1 MTEKCTICGSFLSP
15 STIISNYEE
24 NSSASLSN
32 LKINDEIIEIDRV
45 PITSNEQLTNR
56 KSTNSVVTVKVKRN
70 NIPMVFLVRESEF
83 FFSKEIQY
91 KNICKKCYQKENQP
105 KTSVLK
111 IFAIALASLGAI
123 TILLLL
129 FMLINANKKE
139 LKQDE
144 NQIIISEVTNIP
156 QRINS
161 ILLSSEF
168 YENKILENAEAAPS
182 TELFQ
187 VINDN
192 EMKIRKMFTYPNEPS
207 FLSAIVLNYNLSQIT
222 QEKLD
227 ILAQIKA
234 TTLGTIYYDYG
245 EWILPSDKYPSRGV
259 IKLGETDYSDLRF
272 YETAVALNYVLAT
285 IPEELYSKAVFVICG
300 HTDSVSNHAFN
311 QVLSENRAASVKKI
325 MVDMFNIPSD
335 RIITKGYSWDKRAVP
350 VEKKP
355 IDFAMNRRAEIKV
368 CFFEE

>member
-1 MTEKCTICGSFLSP
+1 MAEKCSICGSFLSP
-15 STIISNYEE
+15 STIISSYEE

-45 PITSNEQLTNR
+45 PITSNEQLINR
-56 KSTNSVVTVKVKRN
+56 ESTNAMITVKVKRN
-70 NIPMVFLVRESEF
+70 NIPMVFLVHETQN
-83 FFSKEIQY
+83 FFSKEIKY
-91 KNICKKCYQKENQP
+91 KNICKKCYQKENTKKP
-105 KTSVLK
+105 ILK
-111 IFAIALASLGAI
+111 FIAIGIISLTAI
-123 TILLLL
+123 IIGLLL

-139 LKQDE
+139 LKQDS

-168 YENKILENAEAAPS
+168 YENKILENAQAASS

-192 EMKIRKMFTYPNEPS
+192 DMKIRKMFTYPNETS
-207 FLSAIVLNYNLSQIT
+207 FLSAIVLNYQLSQMT

-259 IKLGETDYSDLRF
+259 VKLGKSDYSDLRF
-272 YETAVALNYVLAT
+272 YETAIALNYLLAT
-285 IPEELYSKAVFVICG
+285 IPEELYSKAVFVISG
-300 HTDSVSNHAFN
+300 HTDGVSNHAFN
-311 QVLSENRAASVKKI
+311 QALSEKRANAVKQI